1 MGKIVSEKALQLDRA
16 LQDIYKF
23 FTNEDRQ
30 ILQAFIRSDLH
41 LQDCP

>member
-1 MGKIVSEKALQLDRA
+1 MGEIVSEKALQLDRA
-16 LQDIYKF
+16 LQDISKF